1 MPQDNPESTNLTG
14 DIGNNNNNN
23 NNKGEQQL
31 PLSGQDIAK
40 TTKTTIIF
48 KKYYSLTR
56 FSKLLNK

>member
-23 NNKGEQQL
+23 NKGEQQL

-40 TTKTTIIF
+40 QP
-48 KKYYSLTR
+48 R
-56 FSKLLNK
+56 PR